1 MAAMTTVL
9 TVTDIQSGK
18 FTYSTSGHTAQKAK
32 IVVGN
37 HRVPTGNQVMA
48 EFSFSVLHSTEDDDG
63 IILPQKAGITVSCR
77 QPINGQST
85 DMDAVVAIVRDI
97 VASDEFANSVSTL
110 EPLKS
115 V

>member
-1 MAAMTTVL
+1 MAAMSTAL
-9 TVTDIQSGK
+9 TVTDISAGK
-18 FTYSTSGHTAQKAK
+18 FTYTTSGHTAQKPK

-37 HRVPTGNQVMA
+37 HRVPSGNQVMA
-48 EFSFSVLHSTEDDDG
+48 EFSFSVLHATEDDDG

-85 DMDAVVAIVRDI
+85 DMDAVLAIVRDI
-97 VASDEFANSVSTL
+97 VAGDEFANSVATL